1 MLNYTYLDLSL
12 ITINQMYVAISRV
25 KSKQG
30 LKILIHDNNNEKKSL
45 NTTTNVV
52 FKEVFDN
59 LK

>member
-1 MLNYTYLDLSL
+1 
-12 ITINQMYVAISRV
+12 MYVAISRV

-59 LK
+59 L